1 MTASSPDF
9 SDMTELIINT
19 ATAAPEQTEAVAAQ
33 FAHTVINEM
42 QSKKDGNLFIAL
54 YGDVGVGKTVFVRGL
69 ASVICP
75 DDFVQSPTYALVNE
89 YRGQYR
95 ICHYDMYRITS
106 EDDLESTGFYDYK
119 NCVIVAEWC
128 ENIPFAIPKK
138 HYRVDIC
145 KTDDGCG
152 RSIKIEKIS
161 E

>member
-1 MTASSPDF
+1 MVELIKQIATAS
-9 SDMTELIINT
+9 
-19 ATAAPEQTEAVAAQ
+19 PEETEAVAKE
-33 FAHTVINEM
+33 FAETVRSLMPSLN
-42 QSKKDGNLFIAL
+42 KDNLFIAL

-89 YRGQYR
+89 YRGEYR

-119 NCVIVAEWC
+119 NCIIVAEWC
-128 ENIPFAIPKK
+128 ENIPYAIPESY
-138 HYRVDIC
+138 YRVDIS
-145 KTDDGCG
+145 KTDSGNG
-152 RSIKIEKIS
+152 RLIKIERIT

>member
-1 MTASSPDF
+1 MN
-9 SDMTELIINT
+9 ELIKQT
-19 ATAAPEQTEAVAAQ
+19 ATASPEETEAVAREFAQ
-33 FAHTVINEM
+33 TVRACM
-42 QSKKDGNLFIAL
+42 QSLLGDNLFIAL

-89 YRGQYR
+89 YRGEYR

-119 NCVIVAEWC
+119 NCIIVAEWC
-128 ENIPFAIPKK
+128 ENIPYALPREY
-138 HYRVDIC
+138 YRVEIC
-145 KTDDGCG
+145 KTDDGNG
-152 RSIKIEKIS
+152 RRIIIEKIT

>member
-1 MTASSPDF
+1 MR
-9 SDMTELIINT
+9 EIIT
-19 ATAAPEQTEAVAAQ
+19 KVATTAPEQTEAVASQ
-33 FAHTVINEM
+33 FAKTIMSDM
-42 QSKKDGNLFIAL
+42 QSNTQSNVFIAL

-89 YRGQYR
+89 YKGKYK

-106 EDDLESTGFYDYK
+106 EDDLESTGFYDYR
-119 NCVIVAEWC
+119 NCIIVAEWC
-128 ENIPFAIPKK
+128 ENIPFAIPKSY
-138 HYRVDIC
+138 YRVEIC

-152 RSIKIEKIS
+152 RNVTIEKIS

>member
-1 MTASSPDF
+1 MKEMILD
-9 SDMTELIINT
+9 I
-19 ATAAPEQTEAVAAQ
+19 ATAAPEMTEAAAAE
-33 FAHTVINEM
+33 FAQTVIAEM
-42 QSKKDGNLFIAL
+42 ECLSDDNLFIAL

-89 YRGQYR
+89 YKGKYR

-128 ENIPFAIPKK
+128 ENIPFAIPQNY
-138 HYRVDIC
+138 YRVEII

-152 RSIKIEKIS
+152 RRITIEKIT

>member
-1 MTASSPDF
+1 
-9 SDMTELIINT
+9 MTELVKSI
-19 ATAAPEQTEAVAAQ
+19 ATASPEETEAVARE
-33 FAHTVINEM
+33 FAETVKGEM
-42 QSKKDGNLFIAL
+42 SALTGDNLFVAL

-69 ASVICP
+69 AAVICP

-89 YRGQYR
+89 YRGEYR

-128 ENIPFAIPKK
+128 ENIPYALPREY
-138 HYRVDIC
+138 YRVEIA
-145 KTDDGCG
+145 KTDSGNG
-152 RSIKIEKIS
+152 RSIIIEKIT

>member
-1 MTASSPDF
+1 MVELIKQIATAS
-9 SDMTELIINT
+9 
-19 ATAAPEQTEAVAAQ
+19 PEETEAVAKEFAQ
-33 FAHTVINEM
+33 IIRDVMPSLNN
-42 QSKKDGNLFIAL
+42 DNLFIAL

-89 YRGQYR
+89 YRGEYR

-119 NCVIVAEWC
+119 KCIIVAEWC
-128 ENIPFAIPKK
+128 ENIPYAIPSEY
-138 HYRVDIC
+138 YRVDIS
-145 KTDDGCG
+145 KTDSGNG
-152 RSIKIEKIS
+152 RFIKIEKIT

>member
-1 MTASSPDF
+1 MVELIKQIATAS
-9 SDMTELIINT
+9 
-19 ATAAPEQTEAVAAQ
+19 PEETEAVARD
-33 FAHTVINEM
+33 FAETVREVM
-42 QSKKDGNLFIAL
+42 PSLDKDNLFIAL

-89 YRGQYR
+89 YRGEYR

-128 ENIPFAIPKK
+128 ENIPYAIPNSF
-138 HYRVDIC
+138 YRVDIS
-145 KTDDGCG
+145 KTDSGNG
-152 RSIKIEKIS
+152 RLIKIERVT

>member
-1 MTASSPDF
+1 MRE
-9 SDMTELIINT
+9 MILET
-19 ATAAPEQTEAVAAQ
+19 ATTTPDQTEAVAAE
-33 FAHTVINEM
+33 FAKTVIFEM
-42 QSKKDGNLFIAL
+42 ERLSGDNLFIAL

-89 YRGQYR
+89 YKGKYK

-119 NCVIVAEWC
+119 NSVIVAEWC
-128 ENIPFAIPKK
+128 ENIPFAIPESY
-138 HYRVDIC
+138 YRVEII
-145 KTDDGCG
+145 KTDGGCG
-152 RSIKIEKIS
+152 RRLTIEKIS

>member
-1 MTASSPDF
+1 M
-9 SDMTELIINT
+9 MKELILDT
-19 ATAAPEQTEAVAAQ
+19 ATAAPEKTEAVAAE
-33 FAHTVINEM
+33 FAKTVMLEM
-42 QSKKDGNLFIAL
+42 ADNAVCNLFIAL

-89 YRGQYR
+89 YKSKYR

-106 EDDLESTGFYDYK
+106 EDDLESTGFYDYQ

-128 ENIPFAIPKK
+128 ENIPFAVPSS
-138 HYRVDIC
+138 HYRVEIV
-145 KTDDGCG
+145 KTDGGCG
-152 RSIKIEKIS
+152 RRITIEKIT

>member
-1 MTASSPDF
+1 MR
-9 SDMTELIINT
+9 EIIT
-19 ATAAPEQTEAVAAQ
+19 KVATTAPEQTEVVASQ
-33 FAHTVINEM
+33 FAETIMNDM
-42 QSKKDGNLFIAL
+42 QSNTQNNVFIAL

-89 YRGQYR
+89 YKGKYK

-106 EDDLESTGFYDYK
+106 EDDLESTGFYDYR
-119 NCVIVAEWC
+119 NCIIVAEWC
-128 ENIPFAIPKK
+128 ENIPFAIPKSY
-138 HYRVDIC
+138 YRVEIC

-152 RSIKIEKIS
+152 RNVTIEKIS

>member
-1 MTASSPDF
+1 MK
-9 SDMTELIINT
+9 ELITKT
-19 ATAAPEQTEAVAAQ
+19 ATAAPEQTEAVAAE
-33 FAHTVINEM
+33 FAKTVMSEM
-42 QSKKDGNLFIAL
+42 QGLGGDNLFIAL

-89 YRGQYR
+89 YRGKYK

-106 EDDLESTGFYDYK
+106 EDDLESTGFYDYR

-128 ENIPFAIPKK
+128 ENIPFAIPDTY
-138 HYRVDIC
+138 YRVEIC

-152 RSIKIEKIS
+152 RSVTIEKIS

>member
-1 MTASSPDF
+1 MVELIKQIATAS
-9 SDMTELIINT
+9 
-19 ATAAPEQTEAVAAQ
+19 PEETEAVAKE
-33 FAHTVINEM
+33 FAETVRSVMPTLN
-42 QSKKDGNLFIAL
+42 KDNLFIAL

-89 YRGQYR
+89 YRGEYR

-119 NCVIVAEWC
+119 NCIIVAEWC
-128 ENIPFAIPKK
+128 ENIPYAIPRSY
-138 HYRVDIC
+138 YRVDIS
-145 KTDDGCG
+145 KTDSGNG
-152 RSIKIEKIS
+152 RLIKIERIT

>member
-1 MTASSPDF
+1 MVELIKQIATASPD
-9 SDMTELIINT
+9 E
-19 ATAAPEQTEAVAAQ
+19 TEAVAKE
-33 FAHTVINEM
+33 FAETVRAVMPSLN
-42 QSKKDGNLFIAL
+42 KDNLFIAL

-89 YRGQYR
+89 YRGEYR

-119 NCVIVAEWC
+119 NCIIVAEWC
-128 ENIPFAIPKK
+128 ENIPYAIPESY
-138 HYRVDIC
+138 YRVDIS
-145 KTDDGCG
+145 KTDSGNG
-152 RSIKIEKIS
+152 RFIKIEKVT

>member
-1 MTASSPDF
+1 
-9 SDMTELIINT
+9 MTELIKNT
-19 ATAAPEQTEAVAAQ
+19 ATASPEETEAVARE
-33 FAHTVINEM
+33 FAETVREEM
-42 QSKKDGNLFIAL
+42 KKLSGDNLFIAL

-89 YRGQYR
+89 YRGEYR

-128 ENIPFAIPKK
+128 ENIPYALPLEY
-138 HYRVDIC
+138 YRVDIS
-145 KTDDGCG
+145 KIDGGNG
-152 RSIKIEKIS
+152 RSIIIEKVT
-161 E
+161 EHN